1 MTLLFYILAIIALII
16 SYINSKEKTKMV
28 LKKAWKAFENILPQ
42 FLVILFIIGMILAVL
57 TPEEISKVLGK
68 EAGIYGVIGAAF
80 IGAITLIPGFVAF
93 PLAAI
98 LLRNGAGVT
107 QIAAFVS
114 SLMMVGIVTMP
125 VEIKYFGKKV
135 TFYRNGLAFIFSLI
149 VAFVMGRIL

>member
-1 MTLLFYILAIIALII
+1 MTLFFYIVAIIALII
-16 SYINSKEKTKMV
+16 SYINSEEKTKMV

-42 FLVILFIIGMILAVL
+42 FLVILFIIGMMLAVL
-57 TPEEISKVLGK
+57 IPEDISKILGK

-80 IGAITLIPGFVAF
+80 IGAITLIHGFVVF
-93 PLAAI
+93 PLVTI

-107 QIAAFVS
+107 QIAVFVS

-149 VAFVMGRIL
+149 VAFAMGRIL